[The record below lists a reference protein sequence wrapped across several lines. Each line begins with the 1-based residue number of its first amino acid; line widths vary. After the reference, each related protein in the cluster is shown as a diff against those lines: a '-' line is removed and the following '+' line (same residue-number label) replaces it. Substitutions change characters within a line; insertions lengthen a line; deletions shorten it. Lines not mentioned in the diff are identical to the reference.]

1 MHHSA
6 MLCALSR
13 PALPPPS
20 LPACSLL
27 KAREAE
33 LHSLA
38 QALLQNETL
47 TLAEIQALLH
57 GPSSPEVPGGG
68 SGSQRQA
75 AGDAPGLESGSSDVV
90 SPVPAPAAAAAAA
103 AAVPPAA

>member
-1 MHHSA
+1 